1 MSNGVNWSPFNV
13 GIQLDMVTS
22 RILNYGA
29 GQCTTAAIGAN
40 NGIQIF
46 PGGVP
51 IYKNGVLVGGIGAS
65 GDGIDQDDMIV
76 SLGLARAGIPGV
88 GHAPASQRVKGLKYF
103 QCPQA
108 PFLNSTANNVCNG
121 L

>member
-1 MSNGVNWSPFNV
+1 
-13 GIQLDMVTS
+13 
-22 RILNYGA
+22 
-29 GQCTTAAIGAN
+29 
-40 NGIQIF
+40 
-46 PGGVP
+46 
-51 IYKNGVLVGGIGAS
+51 
-65 GDGIDQDDMIV
+65 MIV

>member
-1 MSNGVNWSPFNV
+1 
-13 GIQLDMVTS
+13 MVAS